1 MELMNRPLRCR
12 LIKADLDNSRG
23 FTLLEVLAA
32 ISILTFGLLAVASM
46 QVATIRGNAFAIGVT
61 EATTWASDE
70 MEKLMGLPWNDALLQ
85 DTDGDGAG
93 GLMDTGAN
101 ADQGPVTQRHYT
113 VYWNIADDVPATN
126 TKTLCVVVTWVD
138 HGAQK
143 SVSVRNTIPLL
154 AS

>member
-1 MELMNRPLRCR
+1 MECTDMPLRRR
-12 LIKADLDNSRG
+12 LLNLSLRNNQG

-46 QVATIRGNAFAIGVT
+46 QVATIRGNAFAIGTT
-61 EATTWASDE
+61 ESTTWATDE
-70 MEKLMGLPWNDALLQ
+70 MEKLMGLPWDDALLQ

-93 GLMDTGAN
+93 GLVDTGAN
-101 ADQGPVTQRHYT
+101 ADQGPVTRGPYT
-113 VYWNIADDVPATN
+113 VYWNIADNVPATN

-138 HGAQK
+138 HGAPK
-143 SVSVRNTIPLL
+143 TVSMQNTIPQL